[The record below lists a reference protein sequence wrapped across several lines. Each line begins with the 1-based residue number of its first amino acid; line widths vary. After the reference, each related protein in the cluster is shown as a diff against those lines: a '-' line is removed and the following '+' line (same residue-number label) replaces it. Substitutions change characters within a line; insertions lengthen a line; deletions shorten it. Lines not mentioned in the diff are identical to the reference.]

1 MNLAVGLLLL
11 LSGTALVFTGIAL
24 AVAEIISGRH
34 SSKAPVA
41 TTMAGFDWTGL
52 GAIFKGIAAIFKAMK
67 DWPLPGLLAG
77 LGLVFDVF
85 GIFVLAAKPIA

>member
-1 MNLAVGLLLL
+1 MVQAADSDRLVAGHSEGGLFLHMKDL
-11 LSGTALVFTGIAL
+11 I
-24 AVAEIISGRH
+24 E
-34 SSKAPVA
+34 
-41 TTMAGFDWTGL
+41 AGFDWTGL